1 MKPLFVQKTIR
12 INAPVSKVW
21 KVLTDVNLTRHWIRL
36 MWTGF
41 LSLESDWKLG
51 SEVLW
56 KGVGEKTEFYGKV
69 LSVKITKLLEYNF
82 ILNNP
87 EISKEEIITYEL
99 EKNDKYTILTISMG
113 NFGVTSEHEL
123 CYPRALDGWKKA
135 LPTIKTLA
143 ESL

>member
-113 NFGVTSEHEL
+113 NFGDTPEHEL
-123 CYPRALDGWKKA
+123 CYLGALDGWKKA
-135 LPTIKTLA
+135 LPKIKTLA

>member
-82 ILNNP
+82 ILNNLKSLKKKLLLMNWRKM
-87 EISKEEIITYEL
+87 IS
-99 EKNDKYTILTISMG
+99 IL
-113 NFGVTSEHEL
+113 
-123 CYPRALDGWKKA
+123 Y
-135 LPTIKTLA
+135 
-143 ESL
+143 